1 MEPSRLFLRGFAG
14 ILSGCRKSQVTL
26 DLSVIPEWATLVA
39 LVGKNGQ
46 GKTTILDN
54 LQPYRLMPSRCEG
67 LKPSSFSYWDE
78 IAEPLAQK
86 QLDWSHDGVSYRSDL
101 VFRVT
106 GKTRNQQA
114 FLHRLDGDDW
124 APVVLPDGTTSDGSA
139 ATYDRCI
146 EAILGRPEVFFTTQ
160 FAAHRRKMLGDYEHA
175 DVKALLS
182 AWLGHDELLRDSAS
196 AAEVASLLRE
206 KLAEVQAR
214 IRDGAEFRA
223 AASAARTEAQQLISQ
238 GQANAA
244 TLVQVERDVQ
254 KLRARIVQLDTEATG
269 FQRVEE
275 QRKQWHELIE
285 TENRR
290 TTARVSEL
298 RDQTAK
304 QVSAL
309 KQRDAEADRSI
320 KALQKEIT
328 EAETRLTTID
338 SRIAEEKTV
347 REAAGQVV
355 PLQSR
360 RTALTGSLDGIRR
373 QIVTLRPYRTKTMT
387 LTADMAR
394 VATEGKATGDRV
406 TQLNTVAALA
416 DRVPCSGMEL
426 AAGCELLKD
435 AREARAKLT
444 KVTTDLANQRKQYS
458 TINNELKSAG
468 VEVAKLDALEAQD
481 AQVGQELD
489 AVIRSLDR
497 LVPLASQSQLIDEAK
512 AARPGVVN
520 LLTAKKADLERHET
534 TRNTAIADI
543 DAAATACAAAIAQ
556 VQQTHQQAVAG
567 YQGKLQALPVG
578 ADASVREGVAKALSQ
593 AETQVLAIKGEIAQ
607 LQAKQAQVHERVG
620 RAEAGIAELGPLS
633 HVAEK
638 LGQEI
643 EAWELASQA
652 LGRDGLVAFSIDDA
666 GPGIAAIA
674 NDLLAVCYGGRFSVR
689 FETQRELRSGGLCE
703 GFEIM
708 VLDVEDGKEKP
719 VQKLSGG
726 QCVYV
731 NDCLMR
737 AVALYLAGAARFRS
751 DTLFSDETDGLL
763 DEEKKRQLILLKR
776 RVLELGKYSREY
788 FVTQT
793 KEIQGLADYVIN
805 VADL

>member
-1 MEPSRLFLRGFAG
+1 MKPSKLFLKGFAG
-14 ILSGCRKSQVTL
+14 IVSGCRKSQITL
-26 DLSVIPEWATLVA
+26 DLSIIPEWATLVA

-54 LQPYRLMPSRCEG
+54 LHPYRLMPSRCKG

-101 VFRVT
+101 VFRTT
-106 GKTRNQQA
+106 GKTNSQQA
-114 FLHRLDGDDW
+114 FLHRWTGNDW
-124 APVVLPDGTTSDGSA
+124 VPLVLADGTTSDGSV

-146 EAILGRPEVFFTTQ
+146 ESILGRPEVFFTTQ

-175 DVKALLS
+175 DVKSLLS

-206 KLAEVQAR
+206 KLGEVQAQ
-214 IRDGAEFRA
+214 IRDGAELRA
-223 AASAARTEAQQLISQ
+223 AANAAREEVQQLGASVRAKV
-238 GQANAA
+238 GMLAQA
-244 TLVQVERDVQ
+244 ERDVQ
-254 KLRARIVQLDTEATG
+254 NLRARIVELDTEAAG
-269 FQRVEE
+269 YQRVDE
-275 QRKQWHELIE
+275 QRKQWRELIE
-285 TENRR
+285 AEQRR
-290 TTARVSEL
+290 TATRVSEL
-298 RDQTAK
+298 RDQAAK
-304 QVSAL
+304 QTSAL

-320 KALQKEIT
+320 KALRQEIT
-328 EAETRLTTID
+328 EAEARLTTID
-338 SRIAEEKTV
+338 KRIAEEKTV
-347 REAAGQVV
+347 RDAAGQVV
-355 PLQSR
+355 PLQSK
-360 RTALTGSLDGIRR
+360 RTTLTGSLDGIR
-373 QIVTLRPYRTKTMT
+373 QQVVTLRPYRTKASV
-387 LTADMAR
+387 LNADLAR
-394 VATEGKATGDRV
+394 VKTEGQATGERV
-406 TQLNTVAALA
+406 AQLETVAALA

-426 AAGCELLKD
+426 ATSCELLKD

-444 KVTTDLANQRKQYS
+444 KVTTDLAQQRTQYS
-458 TINNELKSAG
+458 AINNELKSAG
-468 VEVAKLDALEAQD
+468 VQVAKLDALEVQD
-481 AQVGQELD
+481 AQVRDELD

-497 LVPLASQSQLIDEAK
+497 LVPLASQTQLIDEAK
-512 AARPGVVN
+512 KARPGIVK
-520 LLTAKKADLERHET
+520 LLTAKQADLERHET
-534 TRNTAIADI
+534 ARKSIAAEVEAAMAACTSAIAE
-543 DAAATACAAAIAQ
+543 
-556 VQQTHQQAVAG
+556 VQQALQLVVGG
-567 YQGKLQALPVG
+567 YQEKLQNLPAG
-578 ADASVREGVAKALSQ
+578 ADATVREGVVKALSQ
-593 AETQVLAIKGEIAQ
+593 ADAHVLASKAEIAQ
-607 LQAKQAQVHERVG
+607 LQANQVQVHERIG
-620 RAEAGIAELGPLS
+620 RAEAGVAELGPLA
-633 HVAEK
+633 HVAER
-638 LGQEI
+638 LGREI

-674 NDLLAVCYGGRFSVR
+674 NDLMAVCYGGRYSVR
-689 FETQRELRSGGLCE
+689 FETQRALRSGSLRE

-708 VLDVEDGKEKP
+708 VLDVEDGRERP

-726 QCVYV
+726 QSVYV

-737 AVALYLAGAARFRS
+737 AVALYLTGAARFHS

>member
-1 MEPSRLFLRGFAG
+1 MKPSKLFLKGFAG
-14 ILSGCRKSQVTL
+14 IVSGCRKSQITL

-54 LQPYRLMPSRCEG
+54 LHPYRLMPSRCKG

-101 VFRVT
+101 AFRVT
-106 GKTRNQQA
+106 GKTNSQQA
-114 FLHRLDGDDW
+114 FLHRWDGGDW
-124 APVVLPDGTTSDGSA
+124 TPVALPDGTRSDGSA

-146 EAILGRPEVFFTTQ
+146 EAILGRPEVFFTTR

-175 DVKALLS
+175 DVKVLLS
-182 AWLGHDELLRDSAS
+182 AWLGHDELLRDGAS
-196 AAEVASLLRE
+196 AADVASLLRE
-206 KLAEVQAR
+206 KLAEVQAQV
-214 IRDGAEFRA
+214 RDGAELRA
-223 AASAARTEAQQLISQ
+223 AANAARAEVEHL
-238 GQANAA
+238 AA
-244 TLVQVERDVQ
+244 SARAKATTLVQAEQDVQ
-254 KLRARIVQLDTEATG
+254 NLRARIVQLDTEAAS
-269 FQRVEE
+269 FQHVEE
-275 QRKQWHELIE
+275 QRKQWRELIE
-285 TENRR
+285 AEERR
-290 TTARVSEL
+290 TAVRISEL
-298 RDQTAK
+298 RDQAAK
-304 QVSAL
+304 QTSAL

-320 KALQKEIT
+320 KALQQEIA
-328 EAETRLTTID
+328 EAESRLTTIEK
-338 SRIAEEKTV
+338 RIAEEKTV
-347 REAAGQVV
+347 RDAACQVA
-355 PLQSR
+355 PLQSK
-360 RTALTGSLDGIRR
+360 RTALTGSLDGIRQ
-373 QIVTLRPYRTKTMT
+373 QIVTLRPYRTKASA
-387 LTADMAR
+387 LTADLAR
-394 VATEGKATGDRV
+394 VKTEGRAAGDRV
-406 TQLNTVAALA
+406 TQLTTVAALA

-426 AAGCELLKD
+426 AASCELLKD

-444 KVTTDLANQRKQYS
+444 KVTTDLANQRSQYS
-458 TINNELKSAG
+458 AINKELKSAG

-481 AQVGQELD
+481 AQVRQELD

-497 LVPLASQSQLIDEAK
+497 LVPLASQAQLIDEAK
-512 AARPGVVN
+512 RGRPGIVN
-520 LLTAKKADLERHET
+520 LLTAKKADLERHKV
-534 TRNTAIADI
+534 TRKSITADI
-543 DAAATACAAAIAQ
+543 DAAMAACTAAIAQ
-556 VQQTHQQAVAG
+556 VQQAQQQAVAG
-567 YQGKLQALPVG
+567 YQEKLQALPAG
-578 ADASVREGVAKALSQ
+578 TDASVRESVVKALSQ
-593 AETQVLAIKGEIAQ
+593 AEGQVLATKAEIGQ
-607 LQAKQAQVHERVG
+607 LQAKKAQVHERIG
-620 RAEAGIAELGPLS
+620 RAEAGVAELGPLS
-633 HVAEK
+633 CVAER
-638 LGQEI
+638 LGLEI

-689 FETQRELRSGGLCE
+689 FETQRELRSGALRE

-708 VLDVEDGKEKP
+708 VLDVEDGMEKP

-726 QCVYV
+726 QSVYV

-737 AVALYLAGAARFRS
+737 AVALYLAGAARFHS

-776 RVLELGKYSREY
+776 RVHELGKYSREY

>member
-1 MEPSRLFLRGFAG
+1 MKPLKLFLKGFAG
-14 ILSGCRKSQVTL
+14 IVSGCRKSQITL

-54 LQPYRLMPSRCEG
+54 LHPYRLMPSRCKG

-86 QLDWSHDGVSYRSDL
+86 QLDWSHDGVTYRSDL

-106 GKTRNQQA
+106 GKTNSQQA
-114 FLHRLDGDDW
+114 FLHRWDGGDW

-139 ATYDRCI
+139 ATYDRCV

-175 DVKALLS
+175 DVKVLLS

-206 KLAEVQAR
+206 KLAEIQAQV
-214 IRDGAEFRA
+214 RDGAELRA
-223 AASAARTEAQQLISQ
+223 AANAARAELQQLTKLA
-238 GQANAA
+238 QAKAA
-244 TLVQVERDVQ
+244 TLVQAEQDVQ
-254 KLRARIVQLDTEATG
+254 KLRARIVQLDTEAAS

-275 QRKQWHELIE
+275 QRKQWREMIE
-285 TENRR
+285 AEQRR
-290 TTARVSEL
+290 TAARTSEL
-298 RDQTAK
+298 RDQAAK
-304 QVSAL
+304 QTSAL
-309 KQRDAEADRSI
+309 QQRDAEADMSI
-320 KALQKEIT
+320 KALRQEIA
-328 EAETRLTTID
+328 EAEARLTTID
-338 SRIAEEKTV
+338 KRIAEEKTV
-347 REAAGQVV
+347 RDAVGKVA
-355 PLQSR
+355 PLQSK
-360 RTALTGSLDGIRR
+360 RTALTGSLDGIRQ
-373 QIVTLRPYRTKTMT
+373 QIGTLRPYRTKTLT
-387 LTADMAR
+387 LTADL
-394 VATEGKATGDRV
+394 ATVMTKGKATGDRV
-406 TQLNTVAALA
+406 AQLNTVAALA

-426 AAGCELLKD
+426 AASCELLKD

-444 KVTTDLANQRKQYS
+444 QVTTDYANQRKQYS
-458 TINNELKSAG
+458 AINNELRSAG
-468 VEVAKLDALEAQD
+468 VEVAKLDALEARD

-512 AARPGVVN
+512 RARPGVVN
-520 LLTAKKADLERHET
+520 LLTAKKADVERHEA
-534 TRNTAIADI
+534 TRKSIKADI
-543 DAAATACAAAIAQ
+543 DAAMAACTAAIAQ
-556 VQQTHQQAVAG
+556 VQLAQQKAVAG
-567 YQGKLQALPVG
+567 YQEKLQALPAG
-578 ADASVREGVAKALSQ
+578 ADASVREGVVKALSQ
-593 AETQVLAIKGEIAQ
+593 AEAQVLASKAEIAQ
-607 LQAKQAQVHERVG
+607 LQATQAQVHERIG
-620 RAEAGIAELGPLS
+620 RAEAGVAELSPLS
-633 HVAEK
+633 HAAER
-638 LGQEI
+638 LGLEI

-689 FETQRELRSGGLCE
+689 FETQRELRSGALRE

-726 QCVYV
+726 QSVYV

-737 AVALYLAGAARFRS
+737 AVALYLTGAARFHS

-776 RVLELGKYSREY
+776 RVHELGKYSREY

>member
-1 MEPSRLFLRGFAG
+1 MKPSKLFLKGFAG
-14 ILSGCRKSQVTL
+14 IVSGCRKSQITL
-26 DLSVIPEWATLVA
+26 DLSIIPEWATLVA

-54 LQPYRLMPSRCEG
+54 LHPYRLMPSRCKG

-106 GKTRNQQA
+106 GKTNSQQA
-114 FLHRLDGDDW
+114 FLHRWDGGDW
-124 APVVLPDGTTSDGSA
+124 APVVLPDGTLSDGSA

-175 DVKALLS
+175 DVKVLLS

-196 AAEVASLLRE
+196 AADVASLLRE
-206 KLAEVQAR
+206 KLAEVQAQV
-214 IRDGAEFRA
+214 RDGAELRA
-223 AASAARTEAQQLISQ
+223 AANAARAEVEHLAVS
-238 GQANAA
+238 ARAKAA
-244 TLVQVERDVQ
+244 TLVQAEQDVQ
-254 KLRARIVQLDTEATG
+254 NLRARIVQLDTEASS
-269 FQRVEE
+269 FQHVEE
-275 QRKQWHELIE
+275 QRKQWRELIE
-285 TENRR
+285 AEERR
-290 TTARVSEL
+290 TAVRISEL
-298 RDQTAK
+298 RDQAAK
-304 QVSAL
+304 QTSAL

-320 KALQKEIT
+320 KALQQEIA
-328 EAETRLTTID
+328 EAEARLTTIEK
-338 SRIAEEKTV
+338 RIAEEKTV
-347 REAAGQVV
+347 RDAAGQVA
-355 PLQSR
+355 PLQSK
-360 RTALTGSLDGIRR
+360 RTALTGSLDGIRQ
-373 QIVTLRPYRTKTMT
+373 QIVTLRPYRTKASA
-387 LTADMAR
+387 LTADLAR
-394 VATEGKATGDRV
+394 VMTEGRAAGDRV
-406 TQLNTVAALA
+406 TQLATVAALA

-426 AAGCELLKD
+426 ATSCELLKD

-444 KVTTDLANQRKQYS
+444 KVTTDLANQRTQY
-458 TINNELKSAG
+458 TAINKELKSAG
-468 VEVAKLDALEAQD
+468 VEVVKLDALEAQD
-481 AQVGQELD
+481 AQVRQELD

-497 LVPLASQSQLIDEAK
+497 LVPLASQAQLIDEAK
-512 AARPGVVN
+512 RGRPGIAN
-520 LLTAKKADLERHET
+520 LLTAKKADLERHKV
-534 TRNTAIADI
+534 TRKSITVDI
-543 DAAATACAAAIAQ
+543 DAAMAACTAAIDQ
-556 VQQTHQQAVAG
+556 VQQAQQQAIAG
-567 YQGKLQALPVG
+567 YQEKLQALPAG
-578 ADASVREGVAKALSQ
+578 TDASIRESVVKALSQ
-593 AETQVLAIKGEIAQ
+593 AEAQVLATKAEMGQ
-607 LQAKQAQVHERVG
+607 LQANQAQVHERIG
-620 RAEAGIAELGPLS
+620 RAEAGVAELGPLS
-633 HVAEK
+633 CVAER
-638 LGQEI
+638 LGLEI

-674 NDLLAVCYGGRFSVR
+674 NDLLGVCYGGRFSVR
-689 FETQRELRSGGLCE
+689 FETQRELRSGALRE

-708 VLDVEDGKEKP
+708 VLDVEDGMEKP

-726 QCVYV
+726 QSVYV

-737 AVALYLAGAARFRS
+737 AVALYLAGAARFHS

-776 RVLELGKYSREY
+776 RVHELGKYSREY

>member
-1 MEPSRLFLRGFAG
+1 MNPSRLFLRGFAG
-14 ILSGCRKSQVTL
+14 ILSGCRKSQLTL

-39 LVGKNGQ
+39 LVGRNGQ

-54 LQPYRLMPSRCEG
+54 LHPYRLMPSRCEG

-86 QLDWSHDGVSYRSDL
+86 QLDWSHNGVSYRSDL
-101 VFRVT
+101 IFRVT

-114 FLHRLDGDDW
+114 FLHRWDGEGW

-160 FAAHRRKMLGDYEHA
+160 FAAHRRRMLGDYEHA

-196 AAEVASLLRE
+196 AGEVASLLRE

-214 IRDGAEFRA
+214 IRAGAELRSA
-223 AASAARTEAQQLISQ
+223 ANAARTEVQQLISQ
-238 GQANAA
+238 SRAKA
-244 TLVQVERDVQ
+244 TALVQAQKDVQ
-254 KLRARIVQLDTEATG
+254 KLRVRIVQLDTEAAG
-269 FQRVEE
+269 FQRVDE
-275 QRKQWHELIE
+275 QRKQWRELIE

-290 TTARVSEL
+290 TNVRVSEL
-298 RDQTAK
+298 RDQAAK
-304 QVSAL
+304 QIHSL
-309 KQRDAEADRSI
+309 RQSDAEANRSI

-328 EAETRLTTID
+328 DAETRLTTID
-338 SRIAEEKTV
+338 TRIAGEKTV
-347 REAAGQVV
+347 REAVDQVA
-355 PLQSR
+355 PLQTKR
-360 RTALTGSLDGIRR
+360 AALTGTLDGIR
-373 QIVTLRPYRTKTMT
+373 QQVSALRPYRTKTMT
-387 LTADMAR
+387 LTADLAR
-394 VATEGKATGDRV
+394 VASEGTATGDRV

-444 KVTTDLANQRKQYS
+444 KVTTDLANQRRQYA
-458 TINNELKSAG
+458 TLNNELKSAG
-468 VEVAKLDALEAQD
+468 VEVAKLDALESQHG
-481 AQVGQELD
+481 QVGQELD

-497 LVPLASQSQLIDEAK
+497 FVPLASQSPLIDEAK
-512 AARPGVVN
+512 AARAGVVN
-520 LLTAKKADLERHET
+520 LLTTKKADLERHHT
-534 TRNTAIADI
+534 TRNTIKADI
-543 DAAATACAAAIAQ
+543 DAATHACDTAIAQ
-556 VQQTHQQAVAG
+556 VQKAQQQAVAG
-567 YQGKLQALPVG
+567 YQERLQALPTS
-578 ADASVREGVAKALSQ
+578 ADASVREGVAKSLSQ
-593 AETQVLAIKGEIAQ
+593 AEAQVLALNGEIAQ

-620 RAEAGIAELGPLS
+620 RAEAGVAELGSLS
-633 HVAEK
+633 QVAER

-666 GPGIAAIA
+666 GPGIASIA
-674 NDLLAVCYGGRFSVR
+674 NDLLAVCYDGRFSVR
-689 FETQRELRSGGLCE
+689 FETQRELRSGAMRE

-726 QCVYV
+726 QSVYI

-737 AVALYLAGAARFRS
+737 AVALYLAGAAQFRS

-776 RVLELGKYSREY
+776 RVLDLGKYSREY

>member
-1 MEPSRLFLRGFAG
+1 MKPSRLFLRGFAG

-54 LQPYRLMPSRCEG
+54 LHPYRLMPSRCKG

-101 VFRVT
+101 VFRMT
-106 GKTRNQQA
+106 GKTRDQQA
-114 FLHRLDGDDW
+114 FLHHWDGNDW
-124 APVVLPDGTTSDGSA
+124 VPVVLPDGTRSDGSA

-146 EAILGRPEVFFTTQ
+146 EEILGRPEVFFTTQ

-175 DVKALLS
+175 DVKVLLS

-196 AAEVASLLRE
+196 AAEVASLLRD
-206 KLAEVQAR
+206 KLTEVQAR
-214 IRDGAEFRA
+214 IRDGAELRA
-223 AASAARTEAQQLISQ
+223 AANAARTEVQQLISEA
-238 GQANAA
+238 QAKTA
-244 TLVQVERDVQ
+244 TLVQAEQDVQ
-254 KLRARIVQLDTEATG
+254 KLRGRIVQLDTEAAG

-275 QRKQWHELIE
+275 QRKQWRELIE
-285 TENRR
+285 TENTR
-290 TTARVSEL
+290 TTARESEL
-298 RDQTAK
+298 RDQAAK
-304 QVSAL
+304 QISAL
-309 KQRDAEADRSI
+309 KQRDADADSSI
-320 KALQKEIT
+320 KALRKEIT
-328 EAETRLTTID
+328 DAETRLTTID

-347 REAAGQVV
+347 REATGQVA
-355 PLQSR
+355 PLQSK
-360 RTALTGSLDGIRR
+360 RTTLTGSLDGIRQ
-373 QIVTLRPYRTKTMT
+373 QIVTLRPYRTKAMT
-387 LTADMAR
+387 LTADLAK
-394 VATEGKATGDRV
+394 VATEGKSTSDQV

-416 DRVPCSGMEL
+416 ERVPCSGMEL

-444 KVTTDLANQRKQYS
+444 TVTTNLANQRKQYS

-481 AQVGQELD
+481 TQVGQELD

-497 LVPLASQSQLIDEAK
+497 LVPLASQSQLIEEAK
-512 AARPGVVN
+512 AARPGVVK
-520 LLTAKKADLERHET
+520 LLTAKKADLERHEAS
-534 TRNTAIADI
+534 RNTIKADI
-543 DAAATACAAAIAQ
+543 DAATSACDAAIAQ
-556 VQQTHQQAVAG
+556 VQQARQQAVGG
-567 YQGKLQALPVG
+567 YQEKLQALPTG
-578 ADASVREGVAKALSQ
+578 ADASVREGVVKALSE
-593 AETQVLAIKGEIAQ
+593 AEAQVLTIKGEIVQ

-620 RAEAGIAELGPLS
+620 RAEAGVAELGPLS
-633 HVAEK
+633 HIAEK

-666 GPGIAAIA
+666 GPGIAEIA
-674 NDLLAVCYGGRFSVR
+674 NDLLTVCYGGLFSVR
-689 FETQRELRSGGLCE
+689 FETQRELRSGALRE

-708 VLDVEDGKEKP
+708 VLDADDGMEKP
-719 VQKLSGG
+719 IHKLSGG
-726 QCVYV
+726 QGVYV

-737 AVALYLAGAARFRS
+737 AVALYLAGAARFRT

-776 RVLELGKYSREY
+776 RVLELGKYSREF

-793 KEIQGLADYVIN
+793 KEIQGLADYVIY

>member
-1 MEPSRLFLRGFAG
+1 M
-14 ILSGCRKSQVTL
+14 
-26 DLSVIPEWATLVA
+26 
-39 LVGKNGQ
+39 GKNGQ

-54 LQPYRLMPSRCEG
+54 LHPYRLMPSRCDG

-78 IAEPLAQK
+78 ISEPLAQK
-86 QLDWSHDGVSYRSDL
+86 QLDWSHDGVRYRSDV

-114 FLHRLDGDDW
+114 FLHRWDSNDW

-206 KLAEVQAR
+206 KLADVQAR
-214 IRDGAEFRA
+214 IRDSAELRA
-223 AASAARTEAQQLISQ
+223 AANAARSEAQQLI
-238 GQANAA
+238 GQVNAKAA
-244 TLVQVERDVQ
+244 TLVQAELAVQ
-254 KLRARIVQLDTEATG
+254 QLRARVVQLDTEAAG

-275 QRKQWHELIE
+275 QRKQWRELIE
-285 TENRR
+285 TDNRR
-290 TTARVSEL
+290 ATARASEL
-298 RDQTAK
+298 RDQQAK
-304 QVSAL
+304 QASAL
-309 KQRDAEADRSI
+309 KQRDAEAERSI

-328 EAETRLTTID
+328 EAETRLTTINA
-338 SRIAEEKTV
+338 RIAEEKAV
-347 REAAGQVV
+347 REAASQVA
-355 PLQSR
+355 PLQST
-360 RTALTGSLDGIRR
+360 RTTLTGSLDGIRQ

-387 LTADMAR
+387 LTADLAR

-406 TQLNTVAALA
+406 AQLSTVAALA

-444 KVTTDLANQRKQYS
+444 TVTTDLANQRKQYS
-458 TINNELKSAG
+458 TINNDLKSAG

-481 AQVGQELD
+481 ARVGQELD

-512 AARPGVVN
+512 VARPGVVN
-520 LLTAKKADLERHET
+520 LLTAKRADLERHEAVRKT
-534 TRNTAIADI
+534 IRAEI
-543 DAAATACAAAIAQ
+543 DAAGAACDAAIAQ
-556 VQQTHQQAVAG
+556 VQQAHQQAVAG
-567 YQGKLQALPVG
+567 YQEKLQALP
-578 ADASVREGVAKALSQ
+578 ASTDASVREGVAKTLSQ
-593 AETQVLAIKGEIAQ
+593 AEAQVQVIKGEIAY

-620 RAEAGIAELGPLS
+620 RAEAGVAELGPMS

-674 NDLLAVCYGGRFSVR
+674 NDLLTVCYGGRFSVR
-689 FETQRELRSGGLCE
+689 FETQRELRSGALRE

-708 VLDVEDGKEKP
+708 VLDVEDGMEKP

-776 RVLELGKYSREY
+776 RVHELGKYSREY